1 MSSGWRYNPQT
12 WSSTSW
18 LRTVRGWKSLHS
30 YCGWK
35 KSCTTWDGRKPIN
48 NGINHLSTGAGFLP
62 STVWFDDFS
71 LWFEHEASTFTCSC
85 CLEGTIGLHT
95 QRRYYAPELQV
106 AVAIQKG
113 LDASHGAK
121 CKQTRALSTADHLH
135 FFSVTTVVTVAISIT
150 NPSPMAPVGRV
161 LSCGHCAVV
170 ASPS

>member
-1 MSSGWRYNPQT
+1 MEVQRLDQAPVRMQNHVWK
-12 WSSTSW
+12 
-18 LRTVRGWKSLHS
+18 LRDEFRLTLQPVDLVFN
-30 YCGWK
+30 
-35 KSCTTWDGRKPIN
+35 I
-48 NGINHLSTGAGFLP
+48 L
-62 STVWFDDFS
+62 V
-71 LWFEHEASTFTCSC
+71 EHEASTFTCSC

-121 CKQTRALSTADHLH
+121 CKQTRALSTADHQH
-135 FFSVTTVVTVAISIT
+135 FFSVTAVVTVAISIT
-150 NPSPMAPVGRV
+150 NPSPMAPLGRV

>member
-1 MSSGWRYNPQT
+1 MPNHVWTLRDEFRLTLQPVDLVFNILVAYCA
-12 WSSTSW
+12 W
-18 LRTVRGWKSLHS
+18 LEKSAF
-30 YCGWK
+30 
-35 KSCTTWDGRKPIN
+35 I
-48 NGINHLSTGAGFLP
+48 
-62 STVWFDDFS
+62 WFDDFS

-106 AVAIQKG
+106 AVATQKG

-121 CKQTRALSTADHLH
+121 CKQTRALSTADHQH

-170 ASPS
+170 ASPA